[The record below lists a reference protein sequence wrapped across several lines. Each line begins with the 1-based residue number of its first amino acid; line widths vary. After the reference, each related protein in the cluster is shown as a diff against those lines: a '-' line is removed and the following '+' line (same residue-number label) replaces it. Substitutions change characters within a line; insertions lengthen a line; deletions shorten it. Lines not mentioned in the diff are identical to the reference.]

1 MKKAL
6 IIVDVQPTFC
16 EGGEL
21 GVAGGNAV
29 AERIADYVNAHRGE
43 YEYIATTQD
52 WHIEPGS
59 HWSEQPDY
67 VDTWPVHGKAGT
79 PGAELHPA
87 IAALHV
93 EHHFKKGQ
101 YSPSYSGFEGYE
113 DNTDSIPSRE
123 QVASDMATGRTLAVA
138 LESAGI
144 ECVDVVGLAESHC
157 VKETALDARKLGLEV
172 HVIEN
177 LTEWRRDCSAG
188 VFMRW
193 CGAFRRVKSPPM
205 GRLRLWPERHATR
218 VLSAMPCIR
227 ILSRV

>member
-79 PGAELHPA
+79 PGAELSSSDRR
-87 IAALHV
+87 AACRAS
-93 EHHFKKGQ
+93 FQ
-101 YSPSYSGFEGYE
+101 EG
-113 DNTDSIPSRE
+113 T
-123 QVASDMATGRTLAVA
+123 VFAVIF
-138 LESAGI
+138 G
-144 ECVDVVGLAESHC
+144 V
-157 VKETALDARKLGLEV
+157 
-172 HVIEN
+172 
-177 LTEWRRDCSAG
+177 RR
-188 VFMRW
+188 
-193 CGAFRRVKSPPM
+193 
-205 GRLRLWPERHATR
+205 
-218 VLSAMPCIR
+218 IR
-227 ILSRV
+227 G

>member
-43 YEYIATTQD
+43 SNDIANHARIGEYRAR
-52 WHIEPGS
+52 PA

-177 LTEWRRDCSAG
+177 LTEPVSEELGIAARQQMLSAG
-188 VFMRW
+188 V
-193 CGAFRRVKSPPM
+193 
-205 GRLRLWPERHATR
+205 
-218 VLSAMPCIR
+218 
-227 ILSRV
+227 ILD